1 MTDTKRVITV
11 DDFEHRLLVGCLTT
25 AHNKYIEDGKPVEDV
40 NELII
45 KTIDAPRR
53 RGLRLLLSHASE
65 QKHDRSVAPLPTKSD
80 DFAGAPNTQ
89 KKRRMIRE
97 GR

>member
-1 MTDTKRVITV
+1 MTVKDKGAQMADTKRIITV

-25 AHNKYIEDGKPVEDV
+25 AHKKYIEDGKPVEDV

-45 KTIDAPRR
+45 KAIDAPTKK
-53 RGLRLLLSHASE
+53 E
-65 QKHDRSVAPLPTKSD
+65 KRS
-80 DFAGAPNTQ
+80 N
-89 KKRRMIRE
+89 IRE

>member
-1 MTDTKRVITV
+1 MTVKDKGAQMADTKRIITV

-45 KTIDAPRR
+45 KAIDAPTKK
-53 RGLRLLLSHASE
+53 E
-65 QKHDRSVAPLPTKSD
+65 KRS
-80 DFAGAPNTQ
+80 N
-89 KKRRMIRE
+89 IRE

>member
-1 MTDTKRVITV
+1 MTDSKRVITV

-25 AHNKYIEDGKPVEDV
+25 AHNKYIEDGKPVENV

-45 KTIDAPRR
+45 KAIDAPTKKERR
-53 RGLRLLLSHASE
+53 SIA
-65 QKHDRSVAPLPTKSD
+65 
-80 DFAGAPNTQ
+80 
-89 KKRRMIRE
+89 RE

>member
-25 AHNKYIEDGKPVEDV
+25 AHNKYIEDSKPVEDV

-45 KTIDAPRR
+45 KTIDAP
-53 RGLRLLLSHASE
+53 
-65 QKHDRSVAPLPTKSD
+65 TK
-80 DFAGAPNTQ
+80 
-89 KKRRMIRE
+89 KEKRRMIRE